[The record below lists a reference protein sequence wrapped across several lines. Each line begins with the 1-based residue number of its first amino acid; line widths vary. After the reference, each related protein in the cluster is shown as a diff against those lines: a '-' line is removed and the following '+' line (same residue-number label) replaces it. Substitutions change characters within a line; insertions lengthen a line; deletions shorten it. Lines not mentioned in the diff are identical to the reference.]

1 MIARK
6 NSGCA
11 GIIKHEENG
20 LLFETPEEFIQE
32 LDHVCQDREYRAQL
46 ERSSKEL
53 VYLCYMIF
61 SYYEKLGMIEKE
73 KNLLKRVV
81 NSF

>member
-6 NSGCA
+6 NNGCA

-32 LDHVCQDREYRAQL
+32 LNHVCQDQEYRRQL

-53 VYLCYMIF
+53 VCMC
-61 SYYEKLGMIEKE
+61 
-73 KNLLKRVV
+73 
-81 NSF
+81 